1 MPRSSRPPAPPVTAY
16 TLAEIAA
23 ELGRDRL
30 NLLGWIKRF
39 ELPLCSDNRYPAT
52 YLSFFRT
59 VVFLKLA
66 QIPEEKLVELWTLEK
81 KLMNLLH
88 VDTSTSP
95 TWMIDG
101 HAAAGND
108 SRRLFLSRFD
118 IGTDLQS
125 ACVQPGLDFSPA
137 PAELFGGRDMGE
149 DALRLL
155 GIYLAELKPV
165 LATVASQAALLGE
178 AARWARRMGKRI

>member
-1 MPRSSRPPAPPVTAY
+1 MPRSHRPKQPAFATS

-23 ELGRDRL
+23 EVGRDRIY
-30 NLLGWIKRF
+30 LLGWIKRF
-39 ELPLCSDNRYPAT
+39 ELPPGHGNRYPAT
-52 YLSFFRT
+52 YLSFFRM
-59 VVFLKLA
+59 VVFLRLA

-88 VDTSTSP
+88 VDTSNSP

-101 HAAAGND
+101 HAAAGID

-165 LATVASQAALLGE
+165 LSTVASQAAMLGE
-178 AARWARRMGKRI
+178 AARWAGRMGKRI

>member
-1 MPRSSRPPAPPVTAY
+1 MPRSPRPPAPPVATS

-30 NLLGWIKRF
+30 YLLGWIKRF
-39 ELPLCSDNRYPAT
+39 ELPPGHGNRYPT
-52 YLSFFRT
+52 IYLSFFRT
-59 VVFLKLA
+59 VVFLRLA
-66 QIPEEKLVELWTLEK
+66 QIPEE

-88 VDTSTSP
+88 VDTSSSP

>member
-1 MPRSSRPPAPPVTAY
+1 MVRPLRSTSPPVATL

-30 NLLGWIKRF
+30 YLLGWIKRF
-39 ELPLCSDNRYPAT
+39 ELPLGQGNRYPAI

-59 VVFLKLA
+59 VVFLRLA

-81 KLMNLLH
+81 KIMSLLN
-88 VDTSTSP
+88 VDTSSSP

-165 LATVASQAALLGE
+165 LATVAAQSAVLGE
-178 AARWARRMGKRI
+178 AARWAGRMGKGI

>member
-1 MPRSSRPPAPPVTAY
+1 MPRSPRPPAPPVTTS

-30 NLLGWIKRF
+30 YLLGWIKRF
-39 ELPLCSDNRYPAT
+39 ELPPGHGNRYPAT

-59 VVFLKLA
+59 VVFLRLA

-101 HAAAGND
+101 HAAAGNE

-165 LATVASQAALLGE
+165 LAAVASQAALLAE
-178 AARWARRMGKRI
+178 AARWAGRMGKRI

>member
-1 MPRSSRPPAPPVTAY
+1 MTRSHRTKPPAVTTS

-30 NLLGWIKRF
+30 YLLGWMKRF
-39 ELPLCSDNRYPAT
+39 ELPPGHGNRYLAT

-59 VVFLKLA
+59 VVFLRLA

-125 ACVQPGLDFSPA
+125 ACLPPGLDFSPA
-137 PAELFGGRDMGE
+137 PVELFGGRDMGE

-155 GIYLAELKPV
+155 GTYLAELKPV
-165 LATVASQAALLGE
+165 LVTVASQSALLGE
-178 AARWARRMGKRI
+178 AARWAGRIGKRI

>member
-1 MPRSSRPPAPPVTAY
+1 MEALAAKAY
-16 TLAEIAA
+16 EEGVLSEEQVRRML
-23 ELGRDRL
+23 ELESCWDAREVLSKHGVWPGTTVEDV
-30 NLLGWIKRF
+30 LG
-39 ELPLCSDNRYPAT
+39 DMDM
-52 YLSFFRT
+52 
-59 VVFLKLA
+59 LKT
-66 QIPEEKLVELWTLEK
+66 IPEEKLIELWTLEK
-81 KLMNLLH
+81 KLMNLLQ
-88 VDTSTSP
+88 VDTSSSP

-101 HAAAGND
+101 YAAAGND

-118 IGTDLQS
+118 IGTDLQG

-165 LATVASQAALLGE
+165 LAIVAAQSAVLGE
-178 AARWARRMGKRI
+178 AARWAGRMGKQT

>member
-1 MPRSSRPPAPPVTAY
+1 MPRSPRSTSPPVAKS

-23 ELGRDRL
+23 DLGRDRL
-30 NLLGWIKRF
+30 YLLGWIKRF
-39 ELPLCSDNRYPAT
+39 ELPPGQDNRYPAT
-52 YLSFFRT
+52 YLAFFRT

-66 QIPEEKLVELWTLEK
+66 QIPEEKLIELWTLEK

-88 VDTSTSP
+88 VDTSGSP

-101 HAAAGND
+101 YAAAGNE

-165 LATVASQAALLGE
+165 LATVAAQSAVLGQ
-178 AARWARRMGKRI
+178 AARWAGRMGKGV

>member
-1 MPRSSRPPAPPVTAY
+1 MPRTPRPNAPLVNTS

-30 NLLGWIKRF
+30 YLLGWIKRF
-39 ELPLCSDNRYPAT
+39 ELPPGQGNRYPAT
-52 YLSFFRT
+52 YLSFFRQ
-59 VVFLKLA
+59 VVFLRLA
-66 QIPEEKLVELWTLEK
+66 QIPEEKLVELWVLEK
-81 KLMNLLH
+81 KLMSLLN
-88 VDTSTSP
+88 VDTSSSP

-101 HAAAGND
+101 HAAVGND

-165 LATVASQAALLGE
+165 LATVAAQSAVLGE
-178 AARWARRMGKRI
+178 AARWAGRMGKGI

>member
-1 MPRSSRPPAPPVTAY
+1 MPRSPRPPAPPVTTS

-30 NLLGWIKRF
+30 YLLGWIKRF
-39 ELPLCSDNRYPAT
+39 ELPLGHGSRYPAI

-88 VDTSTSP
+88 VDTSSSP

-101 HAAAGND
+101 YAAAGND
-108 SRRLFLSRFD
+108 SRRLFLSCFD
-118 IGTDLQS
+118 IGTDLQG

-165 LATVASQAALLGE
+165 LATVAAQSAVLGE
-178 AARWARRMGKRI
+178 AARWAGRMGKRI

>member
-1 MPRSSRPPAPPVTAY
+1 MVRPLRSTSPPVATL

-30 NLLGWIKRF
+30 YLLGWIKRF
-39 ELPLCSDNRYPAT
+39 ELPTGHGNRYPAT

-66 QIPEEKLVELWTLEK
+66 QIPEEKLVELWTVEK

-88 VDTSTSP
+88 VDTSSSP

-155 GIYLAELKPV
+155 GIYLAEMKPV
-165 LATVASQAALLGE
+165 LATVAAQSAVLGE
-178 AARWARRMGKRI
+178 AARWAGRKGKGI

>member
-1 MPRSSRPPAPPVTAY
+1 MPRSPRPPAPPVTTY

-30 NLLGWIKRF
+30 YLLGWIKRF
-39 ELPLCSDNRYPAT
+39 ELPPGHGNRYSAI

-59 VVFLKLA
+59 VVFLRLA

-88 VDTSTSP
+88 VDTSSSP

-101 HAAAGND
+101 YAAVGND

-165 LATVASQAALLGE
+165 LATMASQSTLLGE
-178 AARWARRMGKRI
+178 AARWAGRMGKRI

>member
-1 MPRSSRPPAPPVTAY
+1 MPRSLRPPVPPVTPS

-30 NLLGWIKRF
+30 YLLGWIKRF
-39 ELPLCSDNRYPAT
+39 ELPPGHGNRYPAI

-88 VDTSTSP
+88 VDTSSSP

-101 HAAAGND
+101 HAAAGSD

-118 IGTDLQS
+118 IGTDLQG

-165 LATVASQAALLGE
+165 LATVAAQSAVLGE
-178 AARWARRMGKRI
+178 AARWAARMGKRI

>member
-1 MPRSSRPPAPPVTAY
+1 MPPSLRPSAPPAATF

-23 ELGRDRL
+23 GLGRDRVH
-30 NLLGWIKRF
+30 LLGWIKRF
-39 ELPLCSDNRYPAT
+39 ELPPARGKGYPEI
-52 YLSFFRT
+52 YRSFFRQ
-59 VVFLKLA
+59 VVFLRLA
-66 QIPEEKLVELWTLEK
+66 QIPEEKIAELWTLEH

-88 VDTSTSP
+88 ADTTSSP

-101 HAAAGND
+101 HAMAGND

-118 IGTDLQS
+118 LGTDLQS

-149 DALRLL
+149 DVLRLL
-155 GIYLAELKPV
+155 DLYLAELKPV
-165 LATVASQAALLGE
+165 LATVAAQSALLAE
-178 AARWARRMGKRI
+178 AARWAGRMGKRV

>member
-1 MPRSSRPPAPPVTAY
+1 MPRSTRPKPPPIVTS
-16 TLAEIAA
+16 TLAGIAA

-30 NLLGWIKRF
+30 YLLGWIKRF
-39 ELPLCSDNRYPAT
+39 ELPPGHGNRYPAT

-59 VVFLKLA
+59 VAFLRLA
-66 QIPEEKLVELWTLEK
+66 QIPEEKLIELWNLEK

-118 IGTDLQS
+118 MGTDLQS

-137 PAELFGGRDMGE
+137 SAELFDGRDMGE

-165 LATVASQAALLGE
+165 LATVASQSALLGE
-178 AARWARRMGKRI
+178 AARWAGRMGRRI

>member
-1 MPRSSRPPAPPVTAY
+1 MTRSHRTKPPAVTTS

-30 NLLGWIKRF
+30 YLLGWMKRF
-39 ELPLCSDNRYPAT
+39 ELPPGHGNRYLAT

-88 VDTSTSP
+88 VDTSSSP

-101 HAAAGND
+101 HTATGND

-165 LATVASQAALLGE
+165 LATVASQSALLGE
-178 AARWARRMGKRI
+178 AARWAGRIGKRI

>member
-1 MPRSSRPPAPPVTAY
+1 MPRLSRPKAAPATTS

-23 ELGRDRL
+23 GIGRDRL
-30 NLLGWIKRF
+30 CLLGWIKRF
-39 ELPLCSDNRYPAT
+39 ELPLGQGNRYPAI

-59 VVFLKLA
+59 VVFLRLA
-66 QIPEEKLVELWTLEK
+66 QIPEEKLVELWVLEK
-81 KLMNLLH
+81 KLMSLLN
-88 VDTSTSP
+88 VDTSSSP

-125 ACVQPGLDFSPA
+125 ACVQPGLDFLPR

-155 GIYLAELKPV
+155 GIDLAEVKPV
-165 LATVASQAALLGE
+165 LATVAAQSAVLGE
-178 AARWARRMGKRI
+178 AARWAGLMGKRI

>member
-1 MPRSSRPPAPPVTAY
+1 MPRSPRPPAPPVTSS

-30 NLLGWIKRF
+30 YLLGWIKRF
-39 ELPLCSDNRYPAT
+39 ELPPGHGNRYPAT

-59 VVFLKLA
+59 VVFLRLA

-95 TWMIDG
+95 TWIIEG

-155 GIYLAELKPV
+155 GSYLAELKPA
-165 LATVASQAALLGE
+165 LAMVFSQSALLGE
-178 AARWARRMGKRI
+178 AARWAGRMGKRI

>member
-1 MPRSSRPPAPPVTAY
+1 MVRPLRSTSPPVATL

-30 NLLGWIKRF
+30 YLLGWIKRF
-39 ELPLCSDNRYPAT
+39 ELPTGHGNRYPAT

-88 VDTSTSP
+88 VDTSS
-95 TWMIDG
+95 
-101 HAAAGND
+101 
-108 SRRLFLSRFD
+108 
-118 IGTDLQS
+118 
-125 ACVQPGLDFSPA
+125 
-137 PAELFGGRDMGE
+137 
-149 DALRLL
+149 
-155 GIYLAELKPV
+155 
-165 LATVASQAALLGE
+165 
-178 AARWARRMGKRI
+178 

>member
-1 MPRSSRPPAPPVTAY
+1 MARPLRATFPPVATL
-16 TLAEIAA
+16 TLAQIVA

-30 NLLGWIKRF
+30 YLLGWIKRF
-39 ELPLCSDNRYPAT
+39 ELPLGQGNRYPAT

-59 VVFLKLA
+59 VVFLLLA
-66 QIPEEKLVELWTLEK
+66 QIPEEKLIELWTLEK
-81 KLMNLLH
+81 KLMSLLN
-88 VDTSTSP
+88 VDTSSSP

-101 HAAAGND
+101 HSAAGNE

-118 IGTDLQS
+118 IGTDLQG
-125 ACVQPGLDFSPA
+125 ACVQPGLHFSPA

-155 GIYLAELKPV
+155 WIYLAELKPLLV
-165 LATVASQAALLGE
+165 TVAAQSAVLGE
-178 AARWARRMGKRI
+178 AARWAGRKGKGI

>member
-1 MPRSSRPPAPPVTAY
+1 MPRSPRPTPPVATS

-30 NLLGWIKRF
+30 YLLGLIKRF
-39 ELPLCSDNRYPAT
+39 ELPLGHDNRYPAV
-52 YLSFFRT
+52 YLAFFRT
-59 VVFLKLA
+59 VVFLRLG
-66 QIPEEKLVELWTLEK
+66 QVPEDKVIELWTLKK
-81 KLMNLLH
+81 KLMSLLH
-88 VDTSTSP
+88 VDTSGSP
-95 TWMIDG
+95 IWMIDG

-108 SRRLFLSRFD
+108 SRRLSLSRFD

-137 PAELFGGRDMGE
+137 PAEFFGGRDMGE

-165 LATVASQAALLGE
+165 LATVASQSALLGE
-178 AARWARRMGKRI
+178 AARWAGLMGKRI